1 VEPTNTL
8 EPIKKLDV
16 SRLVAAIQ
24 QASALISKA
33 NNPNS
38 NPQPTKICYSEN
50 DPVSFKH
57 GDIVELDLSQMHQ
70 FLLDPSQHYYEGVI
84 IGRQWNKETNRFD
97 WIVDL
102 GKNII
107 QNQTVNYDFPAMVLT
122 QTLIVKDKLLD
133 WEE

>member
-1 VEPTNTL
+1 MEPTNTL

-16 SRLVAAIQ
+16 SKLVAAIQ
-24 QASALISKA
+24 QASALISKT
-33 NNPNS
+33 NNT
-38 NPQPTKICYSEN
+38 NPQSAKICYSDN
-50 DPVSFKH
+50 DSVNFKH
-57 GDIVELDLSQMHQ
+57 GDIVELDFSKMRQ
-70 FLLDPSQHYYEGVI
+70 FLIDTSQHYYEGVI
-84 IGRQWNKETNRFD
+84 IGKAWNKETFRFD

-107 QNQTVNYDFPAMVLT
+107 GEQTIKYDFPAMVLT